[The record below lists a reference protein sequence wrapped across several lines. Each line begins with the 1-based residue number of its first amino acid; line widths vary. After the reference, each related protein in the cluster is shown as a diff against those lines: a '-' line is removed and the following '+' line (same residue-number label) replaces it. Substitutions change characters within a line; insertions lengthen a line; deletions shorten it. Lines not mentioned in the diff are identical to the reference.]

1 MTWLIPNWFSILSR
15 LIAGYFMWALH
26 LQVGFPPTMPLTP
39 TGATY
44 LGVFIFFLVLPFAQ
58 RLKLGKLI
66 EFERVREEIKEVRTE
81 ARELVSTVSA
91 TVNAVSNTIKQS
103 VVVNVAEERQQAKK
117 ELSEDPAQSSEPS
130 RQELDMLE
138 YFGTSNPDLHYA
150 LARMRMDLEWHLR
163 KILGKRLTTE
173 EPSRMSNKFLS
184 VRALF
189 QRLASVVP
197 RYKNMQGSFDYLI
210 KVCNAAIHG
219 QQIPEDIADEAMGI
233 GLRILREL
241 KKEPE
246 V

>member
-1 MTWLIPNWFSILSR
+1 
-15 LIAGYFMWALH
+15 MWALH

-117 ELSEDPAQSSEPS
+117 ELSEDPAQSSDPS

-184 VRALF
+184 VRAGAAVSAHWPGTVCGSL
-189 QRLASVVP
+189 
-197 RYKNMQGSFDYLI
+197 RYKRVLQGSFDYLRG
-210 KVCNAAIHG
+210 KGQAKAQSVMRQESHG
-219 QQIPEDIADEAMGI
+219 TNQGSEIPP
-233 GLRILREL
+233 RISLCIQRSNRG
-241 KKEPE
+241 
-246 V
+246 